1 MHKYTCFIR
10 TIISS
15 LCIVFCFSVSFA
27 QQTIRVGAECT
38 EDYIPYIM
46 QKRVAIVANQT
57 SVVQGVH
64 LVDTLMRL
72 HVPVQKIFCPEHG
85 FRGKAD
91 AGEYLNNSIDS
102 ISGLPI
108 ISLYG
113 THKKPTSVDLQDIDI
128 VVFDIQDVG
137 ARFYTYISTMHYIM
151 EACAE
156 LSIECMILDR
166 PNPHGFYIDGPILE
180 SEYASFV
187 GMHPVPIVHGMT
199 IGEYAKMING
209 EQWLKN
215 GIQCNLTVVLCD
227 GYDHNTRYQLPIP
240 PSPNL
245 PNMQAVYLYPSLC
258 LFEGTVFSCG
268 RGTDF
273 PFQIIGAPD
282 FSDTSFSFIPRSI
295 QGASKNP
302 LHKNKICYG
311 IDLRTYPTDSLSEKG
326 LMLDIL
332 IRAYEG
338 YPDKSSFFTP
348 FFTTLS
354 GTKSLQHAIVT
365 KTPIEIIKANW
376 QLDLQKFNEIRKKYL
391 LYADFK

>member
-10 TIISS
+10 TIISCF
-15 LCIVFCFSVSFA
+15 CIVCCFLESFS
-27 QQTIRVGAECT
+27 QQPLRVGAECT
-38 EDYIPYIM
+38 EDYIPYI
-46 QKRVAIVANQT
+46 QDKRVAVVANQT

-72 HVPVQKIFCPEHG
+72 DVPVKKIFCPEHG
-85 FRGKAD
+85 FRGNAD
-91 AGEYLNNSIDS
+91 AGEHLQNSIDS

-113 THKKPTSVDLQDIDI
+113 THKKPYAHDLENIDI
-128 VVFDIQDVG
+128 IVFDIQDVG

-180 SEYASFV
+180 SSYTSFV
-187 GMHPVPIVHGMT
+187 GMHPVPVVHGMT
-199 IGEYAKMING
+199 IGEYARMING
-209 EQWLKN
+209 ERWLKN
-215 GIQCNLTVVLCD
+215 GIQCDLTVVLCD
-227 GYDHNTRYQLPIP
+227 GYDHSMRYQLPIP

-258 LFEGTVFSCG
+258 FFEGTVFSCG

-273 PFQIIGAPD
+273 PFQLVGAPEY
-282 FSDTSFSFIPRSI
+282 SDTSFSFMPRSI

-302 LHKNKICYG
+302 PHKNKMCYG
-311 IDLRTYPTDSLSEKG
+311 IDLRTYAIDSLAEKG
-326 LMLDIL
+326 LLLEIFVQ
-332 IRAYEG
+332 AYEK
-338 YPDKSSFFTP
+338 YPHKTAFFIP
-348 FFTTLS
+348 FFTTLA
-354 GTKSLQHAIVT
+354 GTKSLQKALVSQISVS
-365 KTPIEIIKANW
+365 EIKQSW
-376 QLDLQKFNEIRKKYL
+376 QHDLQKFNAIRKKYL
-391 LYADFK
+391 LYPDFK